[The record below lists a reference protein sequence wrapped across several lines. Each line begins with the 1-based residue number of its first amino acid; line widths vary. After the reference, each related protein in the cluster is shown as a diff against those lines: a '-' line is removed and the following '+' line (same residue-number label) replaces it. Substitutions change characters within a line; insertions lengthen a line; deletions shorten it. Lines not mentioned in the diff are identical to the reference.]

1 MRGITKINCKMKTK
15 NKYIIYF
22 LIIIIFIFTVI
33 YKLSF
38 EKKVDVYNG
47 ADSVEQIFDYKKR
60 EMNILIG
67 GDVMLDRYIRKQIN
81 KYMTPEEFVKNYLFN
96 LPETN
101 SKYDYVVANLE
112 GPITDYRSKTLLD
125 NGTFGTD
132 LLFTF
137 PTSTPEILKLLNI
150 KIVSLANNHTDNFY
164 HDGYMQTKKYL
175 SESEIKYFGNPYNN
189 NFVDKD
195 ENLSEIMCEK
205 EICIAYVAY
214 NQFTSENDKELI
226 GEEIKKLRQDIDI
239 DFIIVMPHWGVEYEK
254 ISESFQKEYAHAW
267 VDAGAD
273 IVVGAHPHV
282 IQDNEI
288 YKDKNIYYSLGNYI
302 FDQWWKENVK
312 NGLALDITFLK
323 YIDRENNV
331 KREIKINQ
339 NLNVYID
346 RDGVRYK

>member
-1 MRGITKINCKMKTK
+1 MKTK

-38 EKKVDVYNG
+38 EKKIDVYNNTNS
-47 ADSVEQIFDYKKR
+47 ARQIFDDNKK
-60 EMNILIG
+60 EVNILIG
-67 GDVMLDRYIRKQIN
+67 GDVILDRYIRKQIN
-81 KYMTPEEFVKNYLFN
+81 NYKNPEDFVKNYLLN
-96 LPETN
+96 LSETN
-101 SKYDYVVANLE
+101 SRYDYVVANLE
-112 GPITDYRSKTLLD
+112 GPITDYKSKTLLD
-125 NGTFGTD
+125 DGTFGTD

-137 PTSTPEILKLLNI
+137 PISTPEILKLLNI

-164 HDGYMQTKKYL
+164 HDGYVKTKKYL
-175 SESEIKYFGNPYNN
+175 SESDIKYFGNPYNN
-189 NFVDKD
+189 NFADKD
-195 ENLSEIMCEK
+195 ESLSEVICEK
-205 EICIAYVAY
+205 EICVAYVAY
-214 NQFTSENDKELI
+214 NQFTSLNSKDMI
-226 GEEIKKLRQDIDI
+226 TEEIKKLKQDMSV

-254 ISESFQKEYAHAW
+254 ISEAFQKEYARDW

-302 FDQWWKENVK
+302 FDQWWKEDVK

-331 KREIKINQ
+331 KREIKTNQ
-339 NLNVYID
+339 NLDVYID